1 MKERYDTYQVMD
13 ELNLIIRV
21 IISLWAYKV
30 SYVRMDEIDDGCNNE
45 GSNCLYVEYGFG
57 TCTYEQDN
65 QRGHYY

>member
-1 MKERYDTYQVMD
+1 MWCETVKERYDAYQVMD

-45 GSNCLYVEYGFG
+45 GSNCLYVE
-57 TCTYEQDN
+57 QDN
-65 QRGHYY
+65 QRVHYY